1 MATLRGHEEALE
13 MQLEQVKE
21 TPFRLCTPKVR
32 KETE

>member
-1 MATLRGHEEALE
+1 MATLRDSEEALE

-21 TPFRLCTPKVR
+21 TSFRLCTPKVH